1 MGVESLTRVT
11 AGPHTPTVHHMIPA
25 LTAGLAGSST
35 SSPARQMRRLAAAVA
50 LGYLVGTFPTADLV
64 SRRAWGGAEGGVDL
78 RRTGSGN
85 PGAAN
90 ALQVLGPR
98 AGLAVMV
105 GDVAK
110 GAAASVV
117 GGAIAGPVG
126 AHAAG
131 SSSVVGHCLPVWN
144 GGRGGKGV
152 AAGVGQCLATFP
164 ASVPIELAVAGV
176 TIAAPGWAR
185 RTRAASIAAC
195 ACWVVAAVV
204 WWRRSLPNLWGPRPT
219 VALPLAAMASTAMIV
234 ARFATAGTHAADAA
248 EPADTGTA
256 A

>member
-1 MGVESLTRVT
+1 
-11 AGPHTPTVHHMIPA
+11 MIPA
-25 LTAGLAGSST
+25 LTVGLSGRPPGRSVG
-35 SSPARQMRRLAAAVA
+35 QMRRLAAAAA

-64 SRRAWGGAEGGVDL
+64 SRRSSGGIGDAVDL
-78 RRTGSGN
+78 RRAGSGN

-110 GAAASVV
+110 GAVASLL
-117 GGAIAGPVG
+117 GGAVAGPIG
-126 AHAAG
+126 AHMAG
-131 SSSVVGHCLPVWN
+131 SSSVVGHCLPVWS

-164 ASVPIELAVAGV
+164 ASVPIELAVAGA
-176 TIAAPGWAR
+176 TIALPGWTR

-195 ACWVVAAVV
+195 ACWVAAATV

-219 VALPLAAMASTAMIV
+219 VALPLAALASSAVILGRFVTAPASPV
-234 ARFATAGTHAADAA
+234 ARSIDTTT
-248 EPADTGTA
+248 PAHDEGVPT
-256 A
+256 